1 MLSLL
6 SLINDTLRVAV
17 QDLPVHIPQ
26 MLSPW
31 LQTHS
36 LGLELTQ
43 SKPESM
49 EVTNSDLC
57 DSQRQVQLC

>member
-1 MLSLL
+1 MLSLP

-17 QDLPVHIPQ
+17 QDPPVHIPQ

-49 EVTNSDLC
+49 GSDE
-57 DSQRQVQLC
+57 Q